1 MKKTILL
8 LGALALA
15 AVSQARTWT
24 SADGSKTF
32 EADYVSSTADS
43 VTILR
48 KGRKVTF
55 KLSFFSEEDNTWVKA
70 EAKKAAMADADK
82 AAAAAFAESDF
93 GKALSKMQVFDGKK
107 YCDHELEAA
116 PKLFLLYFSA
126 SW

>member
-1 MKKTILL
+1 MEERDQESDGNKIPRYSSPS
-8 LGALALA
+8 
-15 AVSQARTWT
+15 SQEERQQHCKA
-24 SADGSKTF
+24 F
-32 EADYVSSTADS
+32 
-43 VTILR
+43 
-48 KGRKVTF
+48 
-55 KLSFFSEEDNTWVKA
+55 SFFSEEDNTWVKA